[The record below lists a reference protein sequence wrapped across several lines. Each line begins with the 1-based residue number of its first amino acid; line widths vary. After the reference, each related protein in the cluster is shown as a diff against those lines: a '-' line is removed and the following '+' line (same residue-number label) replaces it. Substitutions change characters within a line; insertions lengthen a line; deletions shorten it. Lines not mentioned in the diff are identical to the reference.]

1 MSTPAASVTA
11 NWGSAWR
18 RPGTACAVALV
29 APLAFVRFGW
39 TAHAFV
45 VAFLLA
51 VLVTLS
57 VIDYE
62 RRILPN
68 AIVLPAA
75 LIVLAAQIATDP
87 GRTAEWLACA
97 FGAAGALLVLS
108 LVNPAGMGMGDVKL
122 AFLLGAALGGR
133 VVTAVL
139 IASLSIWPVAVI
151 LFVKRGRA
159 ARGTAIAFGPFLAFG
174 AIVAALIGG

>member
-1 MSTPAASVTA
+1 MTSPATSVTA

-18 RPGTACAVALV
+18 RPATACAVALV

-51 VLVTLS
+51 VLVALA

-68 AIVLPAA
+68 AIVVPAA
-75 LIVLAAQIATDP
+75 LMVLVAQIAIDP
-87 GRTAEWLACA
+87 GRTTEWVACA
-97 FGAAGALLVLS
+97 FGAAGAFLVLS

-122 AFLLGAALGGR
+122 AFLLGAALGGH
-133 VVTAVL
+133 VLTALL
-139 IASLSIWPVAVI
+139 IASLSIWPLAVV
-151 LFVKRGRA
+151 LFVKHGRA
-159 ARGTAIAFGPFLAFG
+159 ARWTPIAFGPFLAFG
-174 AIVAALIGG
+174 AIVAALLD

>member
-1 MSTPAASVTA
+1 MTTPAASVTA

-18 RPGTACAVALV
+18 RPGTACVVAVV

-75 LIVLAAQIATDP
+75 VVVLAAQIATEP
-87 GRTAEWLACA
+87 GRTPEWLVAA

-122 AFLLGAALGGR
+122 AFLLGAALGGH
-133 VVTAVL
+133 VVTALL
-139 IASLSIWPVAVI
+139 IGSLCIWPVAVV
-151 LFVKRGRA
+151 LFIRHGRA
-159 ARGTAIAFGPFLAFG
+159 ARRTAIAFGPFLGFG
-174 AIVAALIGG
+174 AIVAALIG